1 MRPCQNDDFFSQ
13 NEMKRNERKSPLPCR
28 LTFNYLRS
36 QSGVYVVLYGTSL
49 YILLRKDGVL
59 RSAPRL
65 FMFVVTTAMF
75 ALGLTALAL
84 DTTLAFQQFA
94 RELSPF
100 SAPGS
105 ASSSS
110 PSWSVRRANIVTA
123 VGATIACTIYVLSD
137 VVCAWR
143 AAVLWNYDRRVV
155 AVLAFFVLG
164 TTAAAGSDLGFSLR
178 PLFKPSSD
186 QLGLTQDGNS
196 AKLDDH
202 RVLILVGPTLATN
215 VLSTSLIGI
224 QVWRNRRVLISHLS
238 RNSVAI
244 RAEKVLAMLV
254 ESGFVYCCI
263 WVLYLISTFQVLP
276 KPGFAVMDAILP
288 YIAGLYPTMVVIF
301 IVLRKSPTFTITKR
315 PASMHVQGH

>member
-1 MRPCQNDDFFSQ
+1 
-13 NEMKRNERKSPLPCR
+13 
-28 LTFNYLRS
+28 
-36 QSGVYVVLYGTSL
+36 VYVVLYGTSL

-164 TTAAAGSDLGFSLR
+164 TTASGLSS
-178 PLFKPSSD
+178 KPSSD

-263 WVLYLISTFQVLP
+263 WVRAFFSLELVSS
-276 KPGFAVMDAILP
+276 LP
-288 YIAGLYPTMVVIF
+288 YLHFPSGLYPTMVVIF

-315 PASMHVQGH
+315 PANMHVQGH